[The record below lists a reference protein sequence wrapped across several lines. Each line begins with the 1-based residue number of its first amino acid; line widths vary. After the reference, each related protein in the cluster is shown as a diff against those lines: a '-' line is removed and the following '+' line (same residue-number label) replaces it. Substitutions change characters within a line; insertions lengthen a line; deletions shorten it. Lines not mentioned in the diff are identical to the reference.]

1 MSSGS
6 SNLRQERSGGC
17 HGDTGRGQHL
27 AEVKEKVRG
36 SSSQKSA
43 SSLCWKVPGGG
54 SISASRARISSFT
67 KESDLLGVIITI
79 TITIII
85 IIIIIMITDLLEEFL
100 TAVTICSSSS
110 KSRYAQRHKITLWK
124 N

>member
-6 SNLRQERSGGC
+6 SNLRQERRGGC
-17 HGDTGRGQHL
+17 HGNTGRGQHL

-67 KESDLLGVIITI
+67 RDSDLLGVIIITII
-79 TITIII
+79 TITINIL
-85 IIIIIMITDLLEEFL
+85 ITDLLEEFR

-110 KSRYAQRHKITLWK
+110 RSR
-124 N
+124 